1 MSEEKDVPREL
12 PLEVTTAKQSGSTVL
27 ELTGEDGRSFFFKK
41 PGKGDLDRYLAMV
54 MKKKLAQ
61 ASQNLVFDL
70 ALSPSK
76 DELDGMIKENPG
88 MQVALSSALQSAVGL
103 NEEFAVKK
111 L

>member
-1 MSEEKDVPREL
+1 MSEKKDVPREL
-12 PLEVTTAKQSGSTVL
+12 PPEVIAAQAAGSKVL
-27 ELTGEDGRSFFFKK
+27 ELTGEEGKSFFFKK
-41 PGKGDLDRYLAMV
+41 PGRPDLDRYLGMV

-70 ALSPSK
+70 AISPSK
-76 DELDGMIKENPG
+76 DDLDGMIKENPG
-88 MQVALSSALQSAVGL
+88 MLVALSSALQSAVGL